1 MDCEVKMK
9 NNSKLICP
17 AIYFHSILAISFTF
31 CEHTFFDSQKSM
43 NLTTPKKILDDA
55 ASAEFFYPE
64 LLESV
69 NNFKAQ
75 GVFFE
80 NQIKQKKKKNRR
92 SKRKRPPKSNPQ
104 QTIEINTIQQIPNQD
119 NKTTQH
125 E

>member
-1 MDCEVKMK
+1 
-9 NNSKLICP
+9 
-17 AIYFHSILAISFTF
+17 
-31 CEHTFFDSQKSM
+31 M